1 VGSTFAETSLGQN
14 DDKDAALVPQVA
26 KIDGAPGLD
35 DDVPH
40 GSPLSDGEL
49 VATVQA
55 NVTVDWTARENVRAQ
70 LLACW

>member
-1 VGSTFAETSLGQN
+1 MQTSLPVVAI
-14 DDKDAALVPQVA
+14 KSVSLPAALVHQVA
-26 KIDGAPGLD
+26 KIDGAPALGE
-35 DDVPH
+35 DVPD

-49 VATVQA
+49 VANIQA